1 MMENNPKYIKAA
13 RKIFQ
18 NYSRMK
24 MEIMQLDNSI
34 SYMQKNIEA
43 NVDSDIHS
51 ASVSHGSGGAIGS
64 FSNCST
70 DKIPQIVENVDK
82 IRRQYESNI
91 CNLIGRKNFLESV
104 VKSIDIFVSSLE
116 WTDKTLITRHYMEE
130 KKKSYDEISAETY
143 NTAESLRKRER
154 KILNSYIKTAH
165 IDIML
170 ISQML

>member
-1 MMENNPKYIKAA
+1 MENNSKYIKSA
-13 RKIFQ
+13 RKLFQ
-18 NYSRMK
+18 NYNRMK

-43 NVDSDIHS
+43 SIDSDIHS

-70 DKIPQIVENVDK
+70 DKIPQIVENLNK
-82 IRRQYESNI
+82 MRGRYESNI
-91 CNLIGRKNFLESV
+91 ADLSVRKGLLESA
-104 VKSIDIFVSSLE
+104 VKSIDIYVSSLE
-116 WTDKTLITRHYMEE
+116 WTDKTLIKRHYMEE
-130 KKKSYDEISAETY
+130 KKKSYDEISTETY

-154 KILNSYIKTAH
+154 KILSNYIKTAH
-165 IDIML
+165 IDVVA

>member
-1 MMENNPKYIKAA
+1 MENNPKYIKAA
-13 RKIFQ
+13 RKLFQ
-18 NYSRMK
+18 NYGRMK

-34 SYMQKNIEA
+34 NYMQKNIEA

-70 DKIPQIVENVDK
+70 DKIPQIVENIDK
-82 IRRQYESNI
+82 IRKQYESSIYDLTN
-91 CNLIGRKNFLESV
+91 RKNLLESA

-116 WTDKTLITRHYMEE
+116 WTDKTLMKRHYMEE
-130 KKKSYDEISAETY
+130 QKKSYDEISAETY
-143 NTAESLRKRER
+143 NTAETLRKRER
-154 KILNSYIKTAH
+154 KILNNYIKTVH
-165 IDIML
+165 IDVLI